1 MHGRRRSKSFYAL
14 GAFFLLFVLFLYGP
28 MSTIFILSFQGPDGG
43 LTFPMRGASLTW
55 FRNLTETQMVG
66 DFAGSFGRSFVL
78 GVIVMLL
85 TVAIALS
92 AGLAFRHRFRGSA
105 LIFYLAIASLIV
117 PSILVSLGIG
127 LQFRIIGWDT
137 AWYSS
142 ALGAHLTWTL
152 PFGLLI
158 MFAIFNRFDKSY
170 EEAARDLGASPWQVI
185 RHVVIP
191 IILPSLVGIALFG
204 LTLSYDEFAR
214 SLMTAGT
221 DNTLPLE
228 IYAMTTNV
236 TTPVLYAL
244 GTVTSGF
251 SFLIILLALGTVVVI
266 RRRRERHGSDAG
278 KGV

>member
-1 MHGRRRSKSFYAL
+1 MHGRKRSKSFYIL

-28 MSTIFILSFQGPDGG
+28 MSTIFILSFQGPNGG
-43 LTFPMRGASLTW
+43 LTFPMNGVSVTW
-55 FRNLTETQMVG
+55 FRNLTEKQMVG

-85 TVAIALS
+85 TVTIALS
-92 AGLAFRHRFRGSA
+92 AGLAFRHRFRGSG

-137 AWYSS
+137 TWYTS

-185 RHVVIP
+185 RHVVVP

-214 SLMTAGT
+214 TLMTAGT
-221 DNTLPLE
+221 SNTLPLE

-251 SFLIILLALGTVVVI
+251 SFLIILLALGTVVII